1 MSQNNNN
8 ETSFVFALLDK
19 LPPWSYGAIVTL
31 LAFGIVLKV
40 LGIDFAKPLNAYS
53 EIQIESVR
61 MQNEN
66 IKTFNDAVGKFE
78 AIVTAQSETIT
89 ALSLEVGK
97 NARRIEIVELEFDE
111 FGNRIYSLEQFRKN
125 HDQKN

>member
-1 MSQNNNN
+1 MSQNNN

-19 LPPWSYGAIVTL
+19 LPSWSYGAIVTI

-40 LGIDFAKPLNAYS
+40 LGIDFAGPLNAYS

-66 IKTFNDAVGKFE
+66 IKSFNEAVGKFE
-78 AIVTAQSETIT
+78 AVINAQSEII
-89 ALSLEVGK
+89 AVQAIEIGK
-97 NARRIEIVELEFDE
+97 NTRNIELVQLEFDE
-111 FGNRIYSLEQFRKN
+111 FGNRIYSLEQFRNN

>member
-1 MSQNNNN
+1 MSQNNN

-19 LPPWSYGAIVTL
+19 LPSWSYGAIVTI

-40 LGIDFAKPLNAYS
+40 LGIDFAGPLNAYS

-66 IKTFNDAVGKFE
+66 IKSFNEAVGKFE
-78 AIVTAQSETIT
+78 AVINAQSEII
-89 ALSLEVGK
+89 AVQAIEIGK
-97 NARRIEIVELEFDE
+97 NTRNIELVQLEFDE